1 MSHRSQRVVDWSLVA
16 IYPASSNGFKTC
28 KVIVD
33 YSSLCSMRALRG
45 IRRLARVAVIGLV
58 VAAVATELSKPEE
71 ERTWHG
77 KVGGVVPYDFRPPTW
92 ERIRSAYWNP
102 DSDRLFSDRV
112 FGVGWAVNLYQAK
125 RQLEAVFDRL
135 MGTPPPL
142 SIRMST
148 REPSASRS
156 SSSPRDRD

>member
-1 MSHRSQRVVDWSLVA
+1 M
-16 IYPASSNGFKTC
+16 
-28 KVIVD
+28 
-33 YSSLCSMRALRG
+33 
-45 IRRLARVAVIGLV
+45 RRLFRLAVIGLV
-58 VAAVATELSKPEE
+58 VAAVATELAKPEQ

-102 DSDRLFSDRV
+102 DSDALLSDRV

-125 RQLEAVFDRL
+125 VMLRSVFDRL

-142 SIRMST
+142 PIRMST
-148 REPSASRS
+148 REPATGSSRS
-156 SSSPRDRD
+156 RRQERD